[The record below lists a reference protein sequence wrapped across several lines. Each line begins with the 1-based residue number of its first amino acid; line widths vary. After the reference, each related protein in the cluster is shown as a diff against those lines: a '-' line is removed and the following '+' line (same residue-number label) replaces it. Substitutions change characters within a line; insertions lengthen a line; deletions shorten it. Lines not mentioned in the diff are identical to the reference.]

1 MVAERKNISA
11 INRLFA
17 VTTDQSCLNR
27 WLVEASWDA
36 AVLNDRRLAWLQDN
50 PKTRY
55 SPHGVIAIDNTLVD
69 HSGKLI
75 EDVGWLWDHAQQRHV
90 IAHDYLISN
99 YVCPSGSHYPIEW
112 RRFRKKDSCPFEDF
126 KDHTTLCLDLIDD
139 ALARDIPGDF
149 TFDSYFTHAKILNHI
164 HAKQRHYVGAL
175 KLNRKVVFEGRE
187 QKLQEVASQ
196 IPFRAKKAVRAGKRC
211 YWYFSKRMRLA
222 TVSHPASHRVVLE
235 GPFCD

>member
-1 MVAERKNISA
+1 MPTTVDFPTLVKQALALFGDVFDNEPARRHFAEYLTGLMVAERKNISA

-75 EDVGWLWDHAQQRHV
+75 EDVGWLWDHAQQLL
-90 IAHDYLISN
+90 AN
-99 YVCPSGSHYPIEW
+99 EA
-112 RRFRKKDSCPFEDF
+112 
-126 KDHTTLCLDLIDD
+126 DD
-139 ALARDIPGDF
+139 QENDIPRLITRAATV
-149 TFDSYFTHAKILNHI
+149 TFPAISPSYFTHAKILNHI
-164 HAKQRHYVGAL
+164 HAKQRHYL
-175 KLNRKVVFEGRE
+175 
-187 QKLQEVASQ
+187 
-196 IPFRAKKAVRAGKRC
+196 
-211 YWYFSKRMRLA
+211 
-222 TVSHPASHRVVLE
+222 
-235 GPFCD
+235 